1 MKFNPFV
8 PNGIAYPGM
17 FIGRIAEI
25 EKIEHAYFQTK
36 NGNPQHLLFSGERG
50 IGKSSLVSYA
60 DLIARSELESTSM
73 QFDFLTISTD
83 LAGVSTQGG
92 IIKQIGRELRSKLK
106 SHKKLQEK
114 TKHVWEFIS
123 SWEILGV
130 KYNGKEE
137 NIDPDAALDDLI
149 SLFLNILKTKK
160 FDGIAIL
167 LDEAD
172 NPPTSANLGEFVK
185 IITERLAKRNC
196 YNVMLFLA
204 GQPLLL
210 GKLRDSHES
219 SLRVFQILDM
229 KPLEEY
235 ERIQVVERGIEIANE
250 RNEEKTSITDKA
262 KELIASLSEGYPHFI
277 QQFSYS
283 AFEYDSD
290 DEISDTDV
298 LTGTFS
304 ENGAIHQLGTKY
316 FSELYYSKISSE
328 DYRKVLNFMATHG
341 DDWVSRKEIVHG
353 CTSVAEH
360 NVTNALS
367 ALKKRDIILTDDA
380 RTGYYRLPTKSFATW
395 IIAIKSS
402 KIR

>member
-17 FIGRIAEI
+17 FLGRLDEI
-25 EKIEHAYFQTK
+25 EKIEHAFFQTK
-36 NGNPQHLLFSGERG
+36 NSNPHHLLFSGERG
-50 IGKSSLVSYA
+50 IGKSSLLYYA
-60 DLIARSELESTSM
+60 DLIARSELDNIRLK
-73 QFDFLTISTD
+73 FDFLTVSTD
-83 LAGVSTQGG
+83 LAGVTTQGG
-92 IIKQIGRELRSKLK
+92 IIRQIARELRSKLK
-106 SHKKLQEK
+106 SHEKLKERAK
-114 TKHVWEFIS
+114 NV
-123 SWEILGV
+123 WEILGV
-130 KYNGKEE
+130 KYNGHEE

-149 SLFLNILKTKK
+149 TLFANILGAQQ
-160 FDGIAIL
+160 FDGMAIL

-172 NPPTSANLGEFVK
+172 NPPTTAGLGKFVK
-185 IITERLAKRNC
+185 ILTERLAKRNC

-204 GQPLLL
+204 GQPLLI
-210 GKLRDSHES
+210 GKLRESHES

-229 KPLEEY
+229 KPLEES

-250 RNEEKTSITDKA
+250 RNEEKTSITNKA

-290 DEISDTDV
+290 DKISNTDV
-298 LTGTFS
+298 LAGTFS

-328 DYRKVLNFMATHG
+328 DYRKVLNFMAEHG
-341 DDWVSRKEIVHG
+341 DGWVSRKDIVIG
-353 CTSVAEH
+353 CPAVAKH

-367 ALKKRDIILTDDA
+367 ELKKRDIILTDES
-380 RTGYYRLPTKSFATW
+380 RHGFYRLPTKSFATW
-395 IIAIKSS
+395 IIAVKSS
-402 KIR
+402 KI